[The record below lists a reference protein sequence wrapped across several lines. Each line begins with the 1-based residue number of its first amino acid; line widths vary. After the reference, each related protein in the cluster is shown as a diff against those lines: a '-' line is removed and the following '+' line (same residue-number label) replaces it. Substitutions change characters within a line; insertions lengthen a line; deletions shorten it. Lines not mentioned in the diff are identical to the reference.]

1 MSVSNALFEPVEF
14 RDPLRTRQRAVVKE
28 VDQRAAWRNEMTE
41 PFHLLT
47 VDVEDWPQSTLNH
60 SLPIGHRVVA
70 NTRALL
76 ELMNDANVYATFF
89 VLGKVAEKHPTL
101 ACEIAGAGHE
111 LGTHGY
117 SHESIEAIPKARFRE
132 ELRRSVDLL
141 RQQTGQPVIGHR
153 AADFS
158 ISRHSLHLLECLSD
172 EGIIYD
178 SSIFPI
184 YHPRYGIPGA
194 PREPHLVRC
203 MSKSMVVEFP
213 PATLKLRRLAV
224 PVAGGGYLRWFPY
237 WVTKLALKK
246 IQGEGSLATCYMH
259 PYELDT
265 AEREHLPYP
274 VPFTLRWTQFANRRS
289 VKSKL
294 IRLLK
299 EFRFITMEQACGLL
313 ACKLRVALDLGK
325 QPIAYGNAT

>member
-1 MSVSNALFEPVEF
+1 
-14 RDPLRTRQRAVVKE
+14 
-28 VDQRAAWRNEMTE
+28 MTE

-60 SLPIGHRVVA
+60 SLPIGYRVVA
-70 NTRALL
+70 NTHALL
-76 ELMNDANVYATFF
+76 ELMKDAKVHATFF

-101 ACEIAGAGHE
+101 AREIAGAGHE

-117 SHESIEAIPKARFRE
+117 SHESIEAISKVRFRE
-132 ELRRSVDLL
+132 ELHRSIDLL
-141 RQQTGQPVIGHR
+141 RQQTGRSVIGHR

-158 ISRHSLHLLECLSD
+158 ISRHSLHLLECLMD
-172 EGIIYD
+172 EGIVYD

-184 YHPRYGIPGA
+184 HHPRYGIPGA
-194 PREPHLVRC
+194 PREPYLVRC
-203 MSKSMVVEFP
+203 VSKSMLVEFP
-213 PATLKLRRLAV
+213 PATLRLPRLTL

-259 PYELDT
+259 PYEIDT

-274 VPFTLRWTQFANRRS
+274 VPFTLRWSQFSNRRS

-294 IRLLK
+294 IRLLR
-299 EFRFITMEQACGLL
+299 EFRFVTMEQACRLL
-313 ACKLRVALDLGK
+313 AYKLQVALDLGK
-325 QPIAYGNAT
+325 QPIAYRTAV